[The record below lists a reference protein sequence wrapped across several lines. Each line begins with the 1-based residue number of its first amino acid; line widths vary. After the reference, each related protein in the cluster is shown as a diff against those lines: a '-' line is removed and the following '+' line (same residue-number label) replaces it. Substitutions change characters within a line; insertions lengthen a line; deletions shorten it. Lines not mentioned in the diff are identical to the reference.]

1 MPTTQDYIV
10 HKQETLW
17 EIRLGGR
24 LLSAQPTY
32 VGALNVADALATAA
46 VQRGEPSRVMIRTFD
61 GVAIEFPLRLY
72 QRRSP
77 IDLD

>member
-1 MPTTQDYIV
+1 MPVQQFVV
-10 HKQETLW
+10 HKEDTLW

-32 VGALNVADALATAA
+32 VEALNFADTLATAA

-72 QRRSP
+72 QRGAP

>member
-1 MPTTQDYIV
+1 MLLTQDYIV
-10 HKQETLW
+10 HKQDTNR

-24 LLSAQPTY
+24 LLSAQSTY
-32 VGALNVADALATAA
+32 VEALNVADALATAA

-72 QRRSP
+72 ERRVPSE
-77 IDLD
+77 LD

>member
-1 MPTTQDYIV
+1 MSLIQDYIV
-10 HKQETLW
+10 HKQDTIW

-32 VGALNVADALATAA
+32 VEALNVADALATAA

-72 QRRSP
+72 QRQAP
-77 IDLD
+77 NELD